1 MIPTRIHA
9 KLIGGIWVKNNTIV
23 ITPTSIATAI
33 MLGIVSL
40 RSSFLWSRF
49 LRCGEDDGT
58 NEYIQIP

>member
-9 KLIGGIWVKNNTIV
+9 KLIGGIGVKNNTSV

-49 LRCGEDDGT
+49 PRCGEGDDI
-58 NEYIQIP
+58 NEDIQIP